1 MVPNKEVKVKLQDSR
16 HEDLDTLTV
25 KTDAF
30 GMASGQFTLP
40 RYCRTGEFSLVVNA
54 PGHEAKNSQFRVEE
68 YQRPKFEVKFDT
80 LPSPLQSVGEV
91 KVRGRVLTLNGLPVR
106 NTRIAWN
113 WNLKKV
119 WYWES
124 DADDD
129 DTRLDGKGETTTDD
143 EGRFEFAVNMK
154 ADVKPTT
161 GYRSKRPQRH
171 PTVRHTTRTKRLM

>member
-1 MVPNKEVKVKLQDSR
+1 M
-16 HEDLDTLTV
+16 
-25 KTDAF
+25 
-30 GMASGQFTLP
+30 
-40 RYCRTGEFSLVVNA
+40 VNA

-113 WNLKKV
+113 WNLEKV

-124 DADDD
+124 DADDN

-143 EGRFEFAVNMK
+143 EGRFEFAVNM
-154 ADVKPTT
+154 
-161 GYRSKRPQRH
+161 RP
-171 PTVRHTTRTKRLM
+171 M

>member
-1 MVPNKEVKVKLQDSR
+1 M
-16 HEDLDTLTV
+16 
-25 KTDAF
+25 
-30 GMASGQFTLP
+30 
-40 RYCRTGEFSLVVNA
+40 
-54 PGHEAKNSQFRVEE
+54 
-68 YQRPKFEVKFDT
+68 KFDT

-154 ADVKPTT
+154 ADVKTYYWLSVKATATAPDGETHDATQTAYVNNDREQPTQKQPMIAT
-161 GYRSKRPQRH
+161 TTAPNGDKATITFGEEA
-171 PTVRHTTRTKRLM
+171 TVIYNLVSAKGDIVEHGRCDGEAT